1 MKETMHTDQAGH
13 QSPPGKRRFRRSI
26 AWRLF
31 SSTFLCL
38 FILLVF
44 NWLLNNFVLVS
55 YYQDVKEKTLVSAF
69 EQIDMLYNGSAEEVE
84 QEVYRLYSE
93 ENVRLKV
100 WNRYG
105 VLCSSY
111 FDPPAV
117 FSYNL
122 PLVLLENGT
131 YQMETSED
139 SRTGSSSITLVG
151 RFSNGYSVMMST
163 PVAAIEESIG
173 ISNQFLLISGGLT
186 LLISTVVILLF
197 ARSFTRPIKELSR
210 VAGSVSALDFT
221 DRYTGKRDDELG
233 DLGRSLN
240 AMSSALESAVS
251 KLKSANL
258 QLMNDNE
265 QKTKQNEARRAFI
278 ANVSHELKT
287 PISLIQTYAEGLK
300 EDIAGGAENR
310 NFYCEVIEDEAGK
323 MSTLIRKMTML
334 MQLEAGNEQLTIE
347 RFDISELLYGLL
359 QKNRPLFED
368 KGVTVIPPPPRP
380 VFVWADEFLMENV
393 LSNYLSNALHHVDER
408 GRIALTVCPKENGRV
423 RIAVFNSG
431 RPIPDEEL
439 PRIWE
444 SFYKVDKARTRAY
457 GGTGIGLSVVAAIMN
472 AHHMPYG
479 VLNHADGVEFYIEL
493 DGRTTR
499 TDGGS
504 TAI

>member
-1 MKETMHTDQAGH
+1 MKETSHT
-13 QSPPGKRRFRRSI
+13 QSVDPAVPPAKRRFRRSI
-26 AWRLF
+26 AWKLF
-31 SSTFLCL
+31 SSTFFCL

-55 YYQDVKEKTLVSAF
+55 YYQNVKEKTLVSAF
-69 EQIDMLYNGSAEEVE
+69 RQIDALYNGSAEEVE

-111 FDPPAV
+111 FDPPSV

-122 PLVLLENGT
+122 PLVLLDNGT
-131 YQMETSED
+131 YLMETGED
-139 SRTGSSSITLVG
+139 PRTGSNSITLTG

-163 PVAAIEESIG
+163 PIAAIEESIG

-186 LLISTVVILLF
+186 LLISTVLILFF

-233 DLGRSLN
+233 DLGRSIN
-240 AMSSALESAVS
+240 AMSAALESTVS
-251 KLKSANL
+251 RLKSANL
-258 QLMNDNE
+258 QLINDNE

-310 NFYCEVIEDEAGK
+310 DFYCEVIEDEAGK
-323 MSTLIRKMTML
+323 MSVLIKKMTML

-359 QKNRPLFED
+359 QKNRPLFEE
-368 KGVTVIPPPPRP
+368 KGVTVTPPPPRP

-393 LSNYLSNALHHVDER
+393 LSNYLSNALHHVDEH
-408 GRIALTVCPKENGRV
+408 GRIFLTVRPQEDGRV

-431 RPIPDEEL
+431 VPIPEEEL
-439 PRIWE
+439 SRIWE

-479 VLNHADGVEFYIEL
+479 VLNHTDGVEFYIEL
-493 DGRTTR
+493 DGRSER
-499 TDGGS
+499 
-504 TAI
+504 AEPPV